1 MPRILQVTPE
11 GRVVW
16 EYINP
21 YLPEGPEG
29 EPSKAVFRAT
39 HYSADELP
47 AID

>member
-1 MPRILQVTPE
+1 MPGILQVTPE

-21 YLPEGPEG
+21 YLPEGPDG
-29 EPSKAVFRAT
+29 EPSNAVFRAT